1 MGVIG
6 KIHLRRKSVTCTN
19 CEDTMLWNYMKV
31 IEKKD
36 YKFLHLSGPLPKK
49 NLLQKRYEE
58 INEEFSGLRGENN
71 MIKKFDLISYRE
83 ELILKVHFGV
93 VLLDTLQTQVAFQ
106 IIAPKTLESLLAE
119 LESWEYY
126 INRDIPLIDAL
137 EECKSEIEALQ
148 MTIAELSEE
157 LHPTEENDEV
167 EITNSVFN
175 FYSML
180 LIYARLLKKEN
191 IDPKKTSLLEFAVM
205 EKAINELKDSNNRN
219 QSKSQE

>member
-6 KIHLRRKSVTCTN
+6 KIHLRRKSVVCTN

-49 NLLQKRYEE
+49 NLLQKRFEE
-58 INEEFSGLRGENN
+58 INEEFAGLRGENN
-71 MIKKFDLISYRE
+71 MIKKFDLISYKE

-93 VLLDTLQTQVAFQ
+93 ALLDMLQTQVAFQ
-106 IIAPKTLESLLAE
+106 VIAPKTLESLLAE

-126 INRDIPLIDAL
+126 LNRDIPLIEAL
-137 EECKSEIEALQ
+137 EEVKSEIDALQ
-148 MTIAELSEE
+148 MTIAELNEE
-157 LHPTEENDEV
+157 LHPTNENDEV
-167 EITNSVFN
+167 EVTNSVFS

-180 LIYARLLKKEN
+180 LIYARILKKEN

-205 EKAINELKDSNNRN
+205 EKAINEIKDSSNRN
-219 QSKSQE
+219 KSKNQE